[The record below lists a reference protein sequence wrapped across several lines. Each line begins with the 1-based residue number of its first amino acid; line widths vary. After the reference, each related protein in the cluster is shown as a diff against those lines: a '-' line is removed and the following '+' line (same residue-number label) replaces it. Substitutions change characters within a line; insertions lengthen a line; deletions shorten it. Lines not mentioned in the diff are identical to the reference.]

1 FSPFHYLTYEI
12 GEWAVYTVAALSRAN
27 FEGQPATLKQT
38 PDRLFVPDVALAAS
52 HGQLFFEMV
61 PEVATAFACGPLSMA
76 IINNDSDEVDRILRR
91 FPDSIA
97 ELDLYKRSPLHLAST
112 KPEILGRLLEFADF
126 SILKQRDWTGANAL
140 DMAMALSSR
149 HCVNGREYVRC
160 RECSCYLC
168 AKYLLNATYNL
179 QEDGKKR
186 TTSDIQGWILRSQA
200 QLQIC
205 DEADG
210 ATASLSD
217 WIFQQIRSIN
227 LAQLF
232 YRHGFMPRPSIFPQL
247 CRQNLI
253 SLGLWKT
260 LDPVIVCWLQEHG
273 GDVFWRSPM
282 GLTNKTA
289 DDRVFLTFEAL
300 DLVHG
305 CCSTFSQAKLGT
317 AWTEMNDAEIIE
329 DQGFLLDLHEKLV
342 AEFSREAGGYLG
354 NGPNNEGSFPHFLRS
369 YWTDRITEELEKL
382 NEEDLTHE
390 ERRGAEEIGVVWHG
404 PTKSEESKESDECVH
419 GNSNPNRYLEY
430 CFFQLDRICPEYNEP
445 WPEGMRRIH

>member
-1 FSPFHYLTYEI
+1 FSPLHCLTYQND
-12 GEWAVYTVAALSRAN
+12 EWALDAVAALSRAN
-27 FEGQPATLKQT
+27 LEGQPATLKQT
-38 PDRLFVPDVALAAS
+38 SDRLFVPDFAFEAS
-52 HGQLFFEMV
+52 RGLLFFGMV

-112 KPEILGRLLEFADF
+112 KPEILGRLLEVADF
-126 SILKQRDWTGANAL
+126 SILKQRDRTGANAL

-149 HCVNGREYVRC
+149 HCVNGREHVRC

-179 QEDGKKR
+179 TEDGEKR
-186 TTSDIQGWILRSQA
+186 TTSDKQGSILRSQE

-205 DEADG
+205 DEAGG
-210 ATASLSD
+210 AIDSMSD
-217 WIFQQIRSIN
+217 WVFRQIRSVN
-227 LAQLF
+227 LARLF

-253 SLGLWKT
+253 GFGLWEP
-260 LDPVIVCWLQEHG
+260 LNPVIVCWLQEHG

-282 GLTNKTA
+282 GLINKTA

-300 DLVHG
+300 DLVHS

-317 AWTEMNDAEIIE
+317 AWTEMDNAEIIE

-342 AEFSREAGGYLG
+342 AEFSREAGRYLG
-354 NGPNNEGSFPHFLRS
+354 NGPNNEGSFPQFLRS

-382 NEEDLTHE
+382 NGEDLTHE

-404 PTKSEESKESDECVH
+404 PTKSKESKKR
-419 GNSNPNRYLEY
+419 NPYPNRYLEH
-430 CFFQLDRICPEYNEP
+430 CFSQLDRICPEYNEP
-445 WPEGMRRIH
+445 WPEGIRRKH